1 MTRLAIPSALALL
14 LAGCSL
20 APPVTIPEAP
30 VPISWPVGD
39 AYLQQSEAALPL
51 VEHTDV
57 FTDQRLLTLAAQA
70 LDNNRD
76 LRIAAANLQAAR
88 ATARVSQSAQLPS
101 LSGGVSADYGT
112 GGSRASSENYSL
124 FGGVS
129 AFEIDL
135 FGKLANSAAADRDRA
150 LATEAAA
157 RTVRIALIA
166 DLAAAW
172 ASHAANAELL
182 SIAQDTANNANRIV
196 EFTKLRLDGGI
207 APRSD
212 LRQAEQV
219 RATAEQ
225 DLATQKTALARDANL
240 VRLLVGTEFDP
251 ALLPQSLE
259 EVSAS
264 VRTLPVG
271 TNSQVLLR
279 RPDIIEAEYRLRA
292 ANANIGVARARLF
305 PSISLGGLATLA
317 STSLGSLFDGDAFRL
332 STGADAS
339 LPLFDAGGRQASVAV
354 TEAQRDAAL
363 ATYERT
369 IQSAF
374 REVADALAT
383 QGTLADRA
391 KAAQDSSE
399 AAADAARLVEARYR
413 GGIDSF
419 LSTLDA
425 QRSLYS
431 ARQRE
436 IAVRLSSVNNRIALY
451 RALGTVPAQ

>member
-1 MTRLAIPSALALL
+1 
-14 LAGCSL
+14 
-20 APPVTIPEAP
+20 
-30 VPISWPVGD
+30 
-39 AYLQQSEAALPL
+39 
-51 VEHTDV
+51 
-57 FTDQRLLTLAAQA
+57 
-70 LDNNRD
+70 
-76 LRIAAANLQAAR
+76 
-88 ATARVSQSAQLPS
+88 
-101 LSGGVSADYGT
+101 
-112 GGSRASSENYSL
+112 
-124 FGGVS
+124 
-129 AFEIDL
+129 
-135 FGKLANSAAADRDRA
+135 
-150 LATEAAA
+150 
-157 RTVRIALIA
+157 
-166 DLAAAW
+166 
-172 ASHAANAELL
+172 
-182 SIAQDTANNANRIV
+182 
-196 EFTKLRLDGGI
+196 
-207 APRSD
+207 
-212 LRQAEQV
+212 
-219 RATAEQ
+219 
-225 DLATQKTALARDANL
+225 
-240 VRLLVGTEFDP
+240 
-251 ALLPQSLE
+251 
-259 EVSAS
+259 S

-317 STSLGSLFDGDAFRL
+317 STGLGSLFDGDAFRL

-399 AAADAARLVEARYR
+399 AAADTARLVEARYR